1 MNQLCTSRHSMHTP
15 EKPHWRGYVRKIL
28 YQVQF
33 DSNLMLGIDRV
44 LNRIIY
50 ADQHATP
57 RDYLHAMTLAL
68 DSEQLL
74 SGLLPHFRHEAVLRQ
89 FLVAL
94 KGRLESD
101 LERQELP
108 HMCS

>member
-1 MNQLCTSRHSMHTP
+1 MNQMGILSQHLRAP
-15 EKPHWRGYVRKIL
+15 DKLQWRSYVRKIL

-50 ADQHATP
+50 ADQQATP
-57 RDYLHAMTLAL
+57 RDYLHAVTLAL
-68 DSEQLL
+68 ASEQLL
-74 SGLLPHFRHEAVLRQ
+74 SELLPHFRHEASVRQ

-94 KGRLESD
+94 KRRLESD
-101 LERQELP
+101 LERY
-108 HMCS
+108 

>member
-1 MNQLCTSRHSMHTP
+1 MSLMCTPSQHLRGP
-15 EKPHWRGYVRKIL
+15 EKLQWRGHVRKIL

-50 ADQHATP
+50 ADQQATP
-57 RDYLHAMTLAL
+57 REYLQAMTLAL
-68 DSEQLL
+68 ASEQLL
-74 SGLLPHFRHEAVLRQ
+74 SELLPHFQYEAAVRQ

-94 KGRLESD
+94 KRRLESD
-101 LERQELP
+101 LELQ
-108 HMCS
+108 

>member
-1 MNQLCTSRHSMHTP
+1 MSQMCTPSQHLRAP
-15 EKPHWRGYVRKIL
+15 EKLQWRGYVRKIL

-50 ADQHATP
+50 ADQQATP
-57 RDYLHAMTLAL
+57 REYLQAMTLAL
-68 DSEQLL
+68 ASEQLL
-74 SGLLPHFRHEAVLRQ
+74 SELVPHFRHEAAVRQ

-94 KGRLESD
+94 KRRLEND
-101 LERQELP
+101 LELQ
-108 HMCS
+108 